1 MDVFSDLSRKTKLA
15 IVAST
20 LFLLTLSASVLMFG
34 GGMHMEEE
42 LLHHAR
48 EATRTDMLYSH
59 PEYAPETEHFDEESW
74 NQDVIMD

>member
-1 MDVFSDLSRKTKLA
+1 
-15 IVAST
+15 
-20 LFLLTLSASVLMFG
+20 
-34 GGMHMEEE
+34 MEEE